1 MNTDDLVGQLTS
13 AGVDEASIVRFDQK
27 ATPRHLRYLD
37 LLRVWPMGPD
47 AVVESD
53 GQPQSMW

>member
-37 LLRVWPMGPD
+37 LLRVWRWGLMPLSSRTG
-47 AVVESD
+47 SHR
-53 GQPQSMW
+53 SMW